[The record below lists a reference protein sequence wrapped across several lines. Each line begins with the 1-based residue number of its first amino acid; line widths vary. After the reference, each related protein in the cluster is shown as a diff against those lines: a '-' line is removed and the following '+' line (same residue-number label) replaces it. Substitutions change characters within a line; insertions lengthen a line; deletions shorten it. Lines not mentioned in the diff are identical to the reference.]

1 MEERTQTDRSQD
13 EYRQPYLTLFNGVT
27 DALDA
32 LRRQNYGDARD
43 ILTEAQRRAEAEYIG
58 RDTVLLLKAS
68 FRYRAQSL
76 GNAVFSKRIQS
87 SF

>member
-1 MEERTQTDRSQD
+1 MRGFGCALFIQREEAAMEERTQTDRSQD

-43 ILTEAQRRAEAEYIG
+43 ILTEARQRAEAEYIG
-58 RDTVLLLKAS
+58 A
-68 FRYRAQSL
+68 
-76 GNAVFSKRIQS
+76 
-87 SF
+87 